1 MSLVQGA
8 FFMQYVLYPV
18 HYGGKHVTT
27 EDLDNFL
34 MLWRANGYYLGI
46 EDDFNSVLDDIEE
59 TKILGEMIME
69 KILIPCLLHLNPEAI
84 HMAKVIIFLNL
95 QGVHKSMH

>member
-1 MSLVQGA
+1 
-8 FFMQYVLYPV
+8 MQYVLYPV
-18 HYGGKHVTT
+18 HYGGKHVST

-84 HMAKVIIFLNL
+84 HMAKVIFFNL
-95 QGVHKSMH
+95 QGVHKSMKIF